1 MLKMKVKIAAS
12 KLITWK
18 NLVSVVSAIYTSNV
32 NKSFFIFQFHL
43 FGVKG

>member
-1 MLKMKVKIAAS
+1 MLKMKVKIVAS
-12 KLITWK
+12 KLITSK
-18 NLVSVVSAIYTSNV
+18 NLMSAIYSANV

>member
-1 MLKMKVKIAAS
+1 MLKMKVKIVAS
-12 KLITWK
+12 KLITSK
-18 NLVSVVSAIYTSNV
+18 NLMSVVSAIYSANV